1 MQSQGPMHRRYYGT
15 IYPYQ
20 EGGTRMAILT
30 TRSHLSASNKKLE
43 DGERDIAGWEMGDS
57 YNLSGLRRLRQL
69 NESSATMAAKP

>member
-1 MQSQGPMHRRYYGT
+1 
-15 IYPYQ
+15 
-20 EGGTRMAILT
+20 MAILT

-57 YNLSGLRRLRQL
+57 YNRSGLRRFCQL